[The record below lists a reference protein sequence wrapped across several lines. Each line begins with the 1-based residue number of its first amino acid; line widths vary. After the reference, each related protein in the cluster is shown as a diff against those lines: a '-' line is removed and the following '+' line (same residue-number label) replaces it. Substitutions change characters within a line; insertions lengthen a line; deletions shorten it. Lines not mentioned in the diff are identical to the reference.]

1 MEELKDL
8 PLKHQHF
15 LVCVLL
21 LAIFSWGQL
30 AERLQPLPQVKER
43 SLVGGSLAGVIRD
56 NRRELRR
63 DSGFGLHDED
73 SQEGETERK
82 YHTA

>member
-8 PLKHQHF
+8 PLKYQHF
-15 LVCVLL
+15 LVRFLL
-21 LAIFSWGQL
+21 LAISAWGQF

-43 SLVGGSLAGVIRD
+43 SLVGGSLASVIRD

-63 DSGFGLHDED
+63 DSGFGLHDKD
-73 SQEGETERK
+73 SQEGGSEPK
-82 YHTA
+82 CHTA